1 VKLVKDYDECQ
12 VELDEINEHACHL
25 DEAITKEKHKFD
37 ELEDRLLKETQK
49 ASNLIEMIVDLKNEN
64 KELKVAHEKL
74 NKEVELMDVGSKD
87 IKSELVSITSSHEE
101 LKASHAKMLN
111 MPSTSNA
118 SNPVDIDAYVPKDN
132 LVEATLKKENVE
144 LKA

>member
-1 VKLVKDYDECQ
+1 VSSG
-12 VELDEINEHACHL
+12 LDEINEHACHL

-37 ELEDRLLKETQK
+37 ELEDRLFKETQN

-64 KELKVAHEKL
+64 KELKGSHEKL

-111 MPSTSNA
+111 MPSTSSA
-118 SNPVDIDAYVPKDN
+118 SN
-132 LVEATLKKENVE
+132 
-144 LKA
+144 